1 MELGSS
7 PDVILFYSNTK
18 ASQIASSSTPL
29 IQLLSPTHLLPT
41 QTTCDVY
48 SLRHLILQRSGLPD
62 APSWIRPQA
71 WSVLLHRIGS
81 EKRDWQRENA
91 KGRDEYYALLEDI
104 TPDGDVSEESV
115 YDPLLI
121 QIQADLI
128 RSRFN
133 AFSFFQGGI
142 PPSASCPLAPLPSGW
157 AEEGG
162 ETSRTG
168 SKSNGKIARQRS
180 KRRYG
185 LFHRLEDIRQYG
197 YPTEEPQRTA
207 SHLVPPPAHKR
218 PTTKRQNSDRGEDE
232 AEDEDGFHSADE
244 GLSPGV
250 PSSPADSECD
260 RRTNAIVRILFLYSL
275 LNPSIGYVQGMVE
288 VASVVLWTLG
298 SATGLPQSESIGEEG
313 ESSNESQAN
322 GVSATNEPVAKA
334 SSSYQAEPTTN
345 PHFEADSFWCFSLLL
360 GELRELWD
368 FEGIDHS
375 QAGLQIS
382 NARTTSADG
391 GEGPGQRRTGE
402 VGGMARTLR
411 RLGGRLKWADDELW
425 AALNSHGLSPSKP
438 YYAFRWLAT
447 LLSTSL
453 PLPSLMR
460 VWDALLCESEA
471 SAAQSEASSSG
482 SSQRGPPLG
491 GKVEFLVDI
500 LTSLLMSHRRALLNI
515 LSRSDD
521 PEEAAADVFEE
532 CLTYLQNLPDD
543 DITPVLEMATVL
555 KHRRIAATLCG
566 EDEPPLDERDGMG
579 LGSTVKDRAL
589 SAFRGW
595 TSTTAGNG
603 TPARSFSST
612 SWLKSVST
620 PDSTTGTPAKAQN
633 VIDPA
638 SASKASP
645 TALFSKYASALQA
658 SDAAAELSK
667 RGTNLT
673 ARAMERWA
681 GSSSATGGA
690 TSSPLGRR
698 TVSEALNV
706 GEPPA
711 RRPSPQCPPVSNSPL
726 PSTFSTRF
734 GSVGANFRR
743 TFSSNSSNGDT
754 AGAAPVP
761 ASSHPA
767 LQWNHESM
775 PQFPLPDVMNSPEGR
790 TDYAYVRP
798 GSILLSPGS
807 APVGRALNT
816 SPSHVNGAQPSTP
829 SHALRSAPP
838 ASGRL
843 KEEWSFPSPGGSSTI
858 YAREDRSHSLSSH
871 SNGQSRSA
879 GPKPLL
885 LAGAA
890 RAAQES
896 NADDGHPHT
905 PPVSKIVRKGPLAG
919 GTSSPHLGRRSNR
932 DGLGRS
938 TSQAGSY
945 AGSMAGTSST
955 RSRSSV
961 SQSEGER
968 PESSPSPPAVGG
980 QGLTASS
987 SLQEALQTAGALP
1000 ALPSLANASKRPSEN
1015 SRNGDNAASHGFAS
1029 SGGLGGLVGRAGQG
1043 TAPARAFGSAAMLG
1057 RTAQVGSGATSTRP
1071 STPPVP
1077 EQTSALDNTTP
1088 RPDMR
1093 TIASSSDIPLVPTEG
1108 RQVRRRGAP
1117 GGNHVRGK
1125 SSSSS
1130 IMTMGSVSSGVN
1142 GSKRRSRRL
1151 LGSQDGLGEGLPRS
1165 TTFERLTLADN
1176 GPWSPSL
1183 EETAREDRRMSS
1195 GSRSSSLRRSQPLS
1209 PGVDSTEQAAFP
1221 KRYELT
1227 DEPIVLERSSS
1238 SNIAGATANPAES
1251 TVGKALPPPPPPQAE
1266 VEPDEP
1272 SPVTSGSLEPNTPVA
1287 AAPRLSQGA
1296 RPASSSSSAL
1306 SSNGRSAVRGAKV
1319 RSKRSFKTGG
1329 APPSPID
1336 GTPYSPRYSVPKS
1349 AGGESGGGVLSP
1361 VAAVSG
1367 DPNWARSPSPLSPG
1381 AASHRELSAHEEPS
1395 QENLTYFNHQTSEE
1409 AAPSSATI
1417 GRSRAGTGDNVPHSA
1432 TRANTS
1438 ASTSSVSGRQY
1449 SHLHSASRT
1458 RVPADLP
1465 QNESDLE
1472 SDGRPAARLEYASGM
1487 DSYEQDKLGQYSYEA
1502 PYGGSVDDAEESR
1515 EDSRAG
1521 GVDAIGNAF
1530 ARFSTRE
1537 AHAPYLDEAEEEGGE
1552 AGNESVVIRDRAG
1565 GIKF

>member
-1 MELGSS
+1 M
-7 PDVILFYSNTK
+7 
-18 ASQIASSSTPL
+18 
-29 IQLLSPTHLLPT
+29 
-41 QTTCDVY
+41 
-48 SLRHLILQRSGLPD
+48 
-62 APSWIRPQA
+62 PSWIRPQA

-104 TPDGDVSEESV
+104 MPDGDVSEDSV
-115 YDPLLI
+115 YDPLLT

-133 AFSFFQGGI
+133 AFSFFQAGI

-162 ETSRTG
+162 ETSRRI
-168 SKSNGKIARQRS
+168 SKSIGKTARQRL
-180 KRRYG
+180 KKRYG
-185 LFHRLEDIRQYG
+185 LFDRLEDIRNHG
-197 YPTEEPQRTA
+197 YPTEQSQRLA
-207 SHLVPPPAHKR
+207 SHLAPPQAHKR
-218 PTTKRQNSDRGEDE
+218 PTTKIQNSDRGEDE

-244 GLSPGV
+244 GLSPGAS
-250 PSSPADSECD
+250 SSPADSERD
-260 RRTNAIVRILFLYSL
+260 RRTNAILRILFLYSL

-298 SATGLPQSESIGEEG
+298 SATGHPQSESIEEEG
-313 ESSNESQAN
+313 EALDVTRVGELP
-322 GVSATNEPVAKA
+322 ATSERPTQA
-334 SSSYQAEPTTN
+334 SSSGHAEPTTN

-382 NARTTSADG
+382 NARSTSADG
-391 GEGPGQRRTGE
+391 SEGSGQRRTSE

-425 AALNSHGLSPSKP
+425 SALSNHGLSPSKP

-453 PLPSLMR
+453 PLPSLTR
-460 VWDALLCESEA
+460 IWDALLCESDA
-471 SAAQSEASSSG
+471 SAAQSEVSSSG
-482 SSQRGPPLG
+482 SPQRGAPLG

-500 LTSLLMSHRRALLNI
+500 LTSLLMSHRRALLRI
-515 LSRSDD
+515 LSRPDD
-521 PEEAAADVFEE
+521 PEETGADVFEE

-555 KHRRIAATLCG
+555 KHRRVAASLCG
-566 EDEPPLDERDGMG
+566 EDEPPVDERDGMG

-589 SAFRGW
+589 NAFRGW
-595 TSTTAGNG
+595 ASASTTNG
-603 TPARSFSST
+603 TPARSFSGT
-612 SWLKSVST
+612 SWLKGVST
-620 PDSTTGTPAKAQN
+620 PDSTNGTPARASN
-633 VIDPA
+633 VVDPA

-673 ARAMERWA
+673 ARAMDRWT
-681 GSSSATGGA
+681 GSGSATGGA
-690 TSSPLGRR
+690 TSSPLARR

-706 GEPPA
+706 GDLPS
-711 RRPSPQCPPVSNSPL
+711 RRPSPQGPSVSNSAL
-726 PSTFSTRF
+726 PSTFSSRF

-743 TFSSNSSNGDT
+743 TFSSTSSNGDT
-754 AGAAPVP
+754 AAAASMP

-767 LQWNHESM
+767 LQWNSDSM

-798 GSILLSPGS
+798 GSILVSPGS
-807 APVGRALNT
+807 APATRFMNT
-816 SPSHVNGAQPSTP
+816 LPEFANGAQPSTP

-838 ASGRL
+838 GSGRL
-843 KEEWSFPSPGGSSTI
+843 KEEWGFPSPAGSASKS
-858 YAREDRSHSLSSH
+858 AREDRSHSLSSH
-871 SNGQSRSA
+871 GHGQSRSA

-896 NADDGHPHT
+896 NAEDGHSHT
-905 PPVSKIVRKGPLAG
+905 PPVSKVVRKGPLAG
-919 GTSSPHLGRRSNR
+919 GNSSPHLGRRSNR

-945 AGSMAGTSST
+945 AGSRAGTSST

-961 SQSEGER
+961 SQSEGDR
-968 PESSPSPPAVGG
+968 GDSSPSPPTVGS
-980 QGLTASS
+980 QGMTAST

-1000 ALPSLANASKRPSEN
+1000 RLPSLANATKLPSDS
-1015 SRNGDNAASHGFAS
+1015 SRSGESPAFQGFAS
-1029 SGGLGGLVGRAGQG
+1029 SGGLGGLVGKAGQG
-1043 TAPARAFGSAAMLG
+1043 TAPARAFGSGAMLG
-1057 RTAQVGSGATSTRP
+1057 RAAHTVNSTTSARP
-1071 STPPVP
+1071 STPPIL

-1093 TIASSSDIPLVPTEG
+1093 TVASSSDIPLVPTEG
-1108 RQVRRRGAP
+1108 RQVRRRGGP

-1130 IMTMGSVSSGVN
+1130 IVTIGSVGSGVN
-1142 GSKRRSRRL
+1142 DSKRRSRRQ
-1151 LGSQDGLGEGLPRS
+1151 LGSRDGLGDGLPRS
-1165 TTFERLTLADN
+1165 TTFERLTLAEN
-1176 GPWSPSL
+1176 GSWSPSL
-1183 EETAREDRRMSS
+1183 EETTRDDRRLSS
-1195 GSRSSSLRRSQPLS
+1195 GSRPSSLSRSRPRS
-1209 PGVDSTEQAAFP
+1209 PDVEITEQADFP
-1221 KRYELT
+1221 TRYELT
-1227 DEPIVLERSSS
+1227 DEPVVLVRSSS
-1238 SNIAGATANPAES
+1238 SNIAEAVAIFSESGSAEE
-1251 TVGKALPPPPPPQAE
+1251 KALPPPPPAE

-1272 SPVTSGSLEPNTPVA
+1272 SPVTSGSLEPNTPVT

-1306 SSNGRSAVRGAKV
+1306 SSNGRSVVRGVKV

-1336 GTPYSPRYSVPKS
+1336 GTPHSPRYSVPKT
-1349 AGGESGGGVLSP
+1349 AGGEHGGGVLSP
-1361 VAAVSG
+1361 VAAVSI

-1381 AASHRELSAHEEPS
+1381 RAPNIETPALEEPP
-1395 QENLTYFNHQTSEE
+1395 EEKATYFNRQHTSEE
-1409 AAPSSATI
+1409 AAPSSATV
-1417 GRSRAGTGDNVPHSA
+1417 GRSRAATEDSVQPSA
-1432 TRANTS
+1432 RRVNTS
-1438 ASTSSVSGRQY
+1438 ASTSSVGGRQY
-1449 SHLHSASRT
+1449 GHLHSASRT
-1458 RVPADLP
+1458 KVPADLP
-1465 QNESDLE
+1465 QDESDLE
-1472 SDGRPAARLEYASGM
+1472 SDGRSAARLEYAGGS
-1487 DSYEQDKLGQYSYEA
+1487 DSYEQERAGQYSYEA
-1502 PYGGSVDDAEESR
+1502 PYGGSVDDTN
-1515 EDSRAG
+1515 EDKDDRRRG
-1521 GVDAIGNAF
+1521 GADAIGKAF
-1530 ARFSTRE
+1530 APFSTRE
-1537 AHAPYLDEAEEEGGE
+1537 SYAPYLDEAAEEGGE